1 MKNVEVNNTIR
12 DNKTGEIM
20 KVVKVMK
27 NGVIFEARNENKIK
41 AISLPEVQL
50 GYYSII

>member
-1 MKNVEVNNTIR
+1 MKKVEMNNIIKH
-12 DNKTGEIM
+12 NKTGEIM
-20 KVVKVMK
+20 KVVKVMR

-41 AISLPEVQL
+41 AISLPEIQL